1 MDRDMILFNGLRCKV
16 NTKAAF
22 VDMCMQ
28 TPALASKM
36 MESPAVMEECGKKLY
51 TLEEEEKSGV
61 FALRVELNEEKRERI
76 YEEVFGEKLTDGRFG
91 KLSDIHQRLLEPIR
105 IMHKKEMGID
115 VVPFIAYAVV
125 RNSRCRS
132 MLLESVT
139 GCEKEC
145 LEAFHGSEYQAERF
159 LRKFLLD
166 ERKAAKLAVGLLL
179 LLREEESEEK
189 YRMVMGIIYAGY
201 KPLKNVVKKLDY
213 LEGKQFEELM
223 EKDTMVELILSQMVI
238 EMVIAEDLGI
248 PRLEDYQF
256 CQVVCML
263 KVYEDR
269 RLCPKEK
276 DVDMAEG
283 KRIFR
288 KFLREHWEPG
298 AYYVSDFLEKK
309 NQEMCGR
316 WERLEDLLNIFG
328 METRALYGISLE
340 KWEAEMLCTI
350 FEEKDWERYKQILL
364 LATLCK
370 YIQQIEAMYENEIPE
385 EIQYR
390 KSCEE
395 SAVKNLE
402 YERKRME
409 ERICTLERQKKE
421 REMELAEA
429 KCEMERMKRESRKNE
444 ERREE
449 EKEELAR
456 LREAILRRKGES
468 QEVSCAACNWEK
480 SGGAGVSKVGAEGIR
495 NFEGMFDAGRL
506 ERSIVIGG
514 HRNWQKKLRRRLP
527 GSQFLA
533 SDYMNF
539 DPAVLHN
546 KKYIIV
552 NTDILKHGLYYK
564 IMNERKKGQKIL
576 YVHGNNIDRTLREIA
591 EQIAE

>member
-370 YIQQIEAMYENEIPE
+370 YIQQIEAMYEN
-385 EIQYR
+385 
-390 KSCEE
+390 
-395 SAVKNLE
+395 
-402 YERKRME
+402 
-409 ERICTLERQKKE
+409 
-421 REMELAEA
+421 
-429 KCEMERMKRESRKNE
+429 
-444 ERREE
+444 
-449 EKEELAR
+449 
-456 LREAILRRKGES
+456 
-468 QEVSCAACNWEK
+468 
-480 SGGAGVSKVGAEGIR
+480 
-495 NFEGMFDAGRL
+495 
-506 ERSIVIGG
+506 
-514 HRNWQKKLRRRLP
+514 
-527 GSQFLA
+527 
-533 SDYMNF
+533 
-539 DPAVLHN
+539 
-546 KKYIIV
+546 
-552 NTDILKHGLYYK
+552 
-564 IMNERKKGQKIL
+564 
-576 YVHGNNIDRTLREIA
+576 
-591 EQIAE
+591 